1 MCLFVFSGEV
11 SGCVCLCSVVKF
23 LMCLFVFSGEVS
35 DVFVFS
41 VEVSDVFVCV
51 QW

>member
-1 MCLFVFSGEV
+1 M
-11 SGCVCLCSVVKF
+11 VKF

-41 VEVSDVFVCV
+41 GEVSDVFVFSG
-51 QW
+51 

>member
-1 MCLFVFSGEV
+1 M
-11 SGCVCLCSVVKF
+11 CLCSLVTF

-35 DVFVFS
+35 DVFV
-41 VEVSDVFVCV
+41 CV

>member
-1 MCLFVFSGEV
+1 M
-11 SGCVCLCSVVKF
+11 VKF